1 MCKTNIFYVTKSKIE
16 GKGLFT
22 KVALEAGT
30 CAGLLA
36 KVHGVNNFNDK
47 PYGIFINHSSDYNL
61 DLDITV
67 DKEKKIIYVRG
78 ISNRYIPA
86 NTELTANY
94 HDKYAPTPNFI
105 NNKNYPFEKFINN
118 H

>member
-22 KVALEAGT
+22 NVDLKEGE

-36 KVHGVNNFNDK
+36 RVYGVNKFNDK
-47 PYGIFINHSSDYNL
+47 PHGIFINHSNNSNL

-67 DKEKKIIYVRG
+67 DKKNRVIYILG
-78 ISNRYIPA
+78 IANRNIPEG
-86 NTELTANY
+86 TELTANY
-94 HDKYAPTPNFI
+94 HSEYAPTPNFV
-105 NNKNYPFEKFINN
+105 NDKDYPFDKLMKR
-118 H
+118 

>member
-47 PYGIFINHSSDYNL
+47 PHGIFINHSNDYNL
-61 DLDITV
+61 DFD
-67 DKEKKIIYVRG
+67 VRFLLIFLG
-78 ISNRYIPA
+78 C
-86 NTELTANY
+86 LL
-94 HDKYAPTPNFI
+94 FI
-105 NNKNYPFEKFINN
+105 CLSKLGL
-118 H
+118 